1 MTALNLV
8 MSALSSRVCGTDVS
22 RRASA
27 IIDVTSGLERACLM
41 SSVATK
47 PVDPATMSFMAVRY
61 LGLRSSLKS
70 NLGRNSNNRDSNY
83 EFRVRNES
91 NLLISSR

>member
-8 MSALSSRVCGTDVS
+8 MSALSSRVCGTGVS

-27 IIDVTSGLERACLM
+27 ITDVTSGLERACLM

-47 PVDPATMSFMAVRY
+47 PVDPATMSFMVARY
-61 LGLRSSLKS
+61 
-70 NLGRNSNNRDSNY
+70 LGRNSNDRD
-83 EFRVRNES
+83 
-91 NLLISSR
+91 

>member
-22 RRASA
+22 RRARA
-27 IIDVTSGLERACLM
+27 TIDVISGLERACLM

-47 PVDPATMSFMAVRY
+47 PVDPATMSFMVVGD
-61 LGLRSSLKS
+61 LGLQTSIAR
-70 NLGRNSNNRDSNY
+70 NL
-83 EFRVRNES
+83 
-91 NLLISSR
+91 